1 MVRHIKKL
9 NEMVGAFCFGIVILL
24 LVLLAGAFPVIAHGT
39 GAAIVEG
46 EAVCAYFY
54 YDDGDAM
61 AYVKV
66 TINAPGLEVH
76 FQSGAT
82 DRNGIVC
89 IVPDGDGDW
98 IINANDGMGH
108 MQKLTVPVVGGVQNM
123 AALKQSISAGGSA
136 DRSGRIVI
144 GLGILFG
151 ATGLLM
157 WYQAQRRL
165 KNILQP
171 KGGVQKPT
179 T

>member
-1 MVRHIKKL
+1 MVRHIQKPKA
-9 NEMVGAFCFGIVILL
+9 MIGSFCFGTVVLL

-66 TINAPGLEVH
+66 TVNAPGLEVP

-123 AALKQSISAGGSA
+123 AALKQSISAGGNA
-136 DRSGRIVI
+136 DRSGRIAT

-157 WYQAQRRL
+157 WYQARRQL
-165 KNILQP
+165 KNVIQL
-171 KGGVQKPT
+171 KGEKQKPST
-179 T
+179 